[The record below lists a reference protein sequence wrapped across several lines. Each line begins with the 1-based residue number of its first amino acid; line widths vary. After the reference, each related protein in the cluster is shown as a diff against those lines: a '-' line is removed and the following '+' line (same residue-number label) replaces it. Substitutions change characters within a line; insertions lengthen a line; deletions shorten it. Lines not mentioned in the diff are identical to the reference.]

1 MKQKTVRNAVL
12 AAIAGVLITG
22 TGATWAGVEEAEAN
36 FDKQEYFHAYREA
49 IEPAKKGD
57 AAAQAMIGRI
67 YFLGTGAPRDH
78 FAAFS
83 WYRKAAEQ
91 GHASAQFELARFY
104 QNGNG
109 TKPDP
114 VMAAQWMEKSASQGV
129 VWAMLAAGKM
139 YRDGTGVAAD
149 PAKAFQWLSLAASAK
164 ETPATAE
171 SIKLARQAVTELQP
185 KLEAAQLASAQ
196 KQVATWEASKAP
208 RDTLW
213 ARAVNAPLPTVIRK
227 AAEAEKPE
235 APQPGSSP
243 LAKDFFPKH

>member
-1 MKQKTVRNAVL
+1 MKQKAVRYAVL
-12 AAIAGVLITG
+12 TAFAGMLL
-22 TGATWAGVEEAEAN
+22 TGAGASWAGVEEAEAN
-36 FDKQEYFHAYREA
+36 YDKQEYFHAYREA

-57 AAAQAMIGRI
+57 PLAQAMIGRI
-67 YFLGTGAPRDH
+67 YFLGNGAPRDH

-114 VMAAQWMEKSASQGV
+114 VLAAQWMEKSAAQGV
-129 VWAMLAAGKM
+129 VWAMLAAGNM
-139 YRDGTGVAAD
+139 YKDGIGVTAD
-149 PAKAFQWLSLAASAK
+149 PAKAFQWLSLAAAAK

-171 SIKLARQAVTELQP
+171 TIKLARQAVAELQP
-185 KLEAAQLASAQ
+185 KLDAAQLASAQ
-196 KQVATWEASKAP
+196 KQVATWNASKAP
-208 RDTLW
+208 RDGLW
-213 ARAVNAPLPTVIRK
+213 ARTVNAPLPEVVRK
-227 AAEAEKPE
+227 AADAEKPE
-235 APQPGSSP
+235 PPKPGSSP

>member
-1 MKQKTVRNAVL
+1 MKQKAVRYAL
-12 AAIAGVLITG
+12 ITAIAGVLM
-22 TGATWAGVEEAEAN
+22 TGAGASWAGIEEAEAN
-36 FDKQEYFHAYREA
+36 YEKQDYFHAYREA

-57 AAAQAMIGRI
+57 PAAQAMIGRI

-83 WYRKAAEQ
+83 WYRKAADQ

-114 VMAAQWMEKSASQGV
+114 VMAAQWMEKSAGQGV

-171 SIKLARQAVTELQP
+171 SIMQAKQAVAELQP
-185 KLEAAQLASAQ
+185 KLEPAQLASAQ
-196 KQVATWEASKAP
+196 KQVATWSASKGP
-208 RDTLW
+208 RDSLW
-213 ARAVNAPLPTVIRK
+213 TRAVNVPLPTVIRK
-227 AAEAEKPE
+227 PAEAEKPE
-235 APQPGSSP
+235 PPQPGSSP